1 MDCRKY
7 DDLKSRLQKLKNI
20 GKECLPLATKSTGTY
35 RPMFNPVLMAVCLVI
50 CMYICRSGL
59 QLIFVIQPFVHQ
71 NKHINC
77 KHSSMAFIESVERPQ
92 MAQNRIKRDWEGQT
106 SIFLGLTYGAIQKI
120 FYRNMMKLDQIGSSY
135 CYCDALLSHAWFIL
149 TTCIFFFKFC
159 QFIYMYMFF

>member
-1 MDCRKY
+1 MLWPWHVSYNLFNKWILCNAKIM
-7 DDLKSRLQKLKNI
+7 KVQTFCFVNSKNLQI
-20 GKECLPLATKSTGTY
+20 IYC
-35 RPMFNPVLMAVCLVI
+35 
-50 CMYICRSGL
+50 CMCVYFSSGL